1 MKNKT
6 ILILFVLTL
15 LTIKS
20 FALRMVS
27 VGSGV
32 TEIIYALGV
41 QSNLVGNCVSSNYP
55 KEANDLPK
63 VGYQRMLPSEG
74 IISLNPDIVFIT
86 NETGPQSVINQ
97 LKNGGVDILKLR
109 AGRSLEDI
117 YLNIEQISNYLN
129 ISDVG
134 NVLIEK
140 IKSQK
145 ENLDMQISQMQSNPK
160 VLFILGH
167 GGVARVAGKNT
178 AADSMINLSGAEN
191 VVADFSGYKPVSPE
205 QFVKLNP
212 EFILTTSMGVD
223 AKGGMEKFNSMPGIR
238 DTIAARNGN
247 ILIFDAQYLLGF
259 GPRTVEALTELND
272 YY

>member
-1 MKNKT
+1 MKNKI
-6 ILILFVLTL
+6 ILILFFLAL
-15 LTIKS
+15 LNIKS

-74 IISLNPDIVFIT
+74 ILSLNPDVVFIT
-86 NETGPQSVINQ
+86 DETGPQSVINQ
-97 LKNGGVDILKLR
+97 LNNGGIKILKLK
-109 AGRSLEDI
+109 AGRSLQDI
-117 YLNIEQISNYLN
+117 YYNINKISNYLS
-129 ISDVG
+129 ISDRG
-134 NVLIEK
+134 NKLIEK
-140 IKSQK
+140 IKIQK
-145 ENLDMQISQMQSNPK
+145 EKLDISINQLNKSPK
-160 VLFILGH
+160 ILFILGH

-178 AADSMINLSGAEN
+178 AADSMIYLSGGEN
-191 VVADFSGYKPVSPE
+191 VIADFSGYKPVSPE
-205 QFVKLNP
+205 QFVILNP
-212 EFILTTSMGVD
+212 DFILTTSMGID
-223 AKGGMEKFNSMPGIR
+223 AKGGIEKFNSMPGIR
-238 DTIAARNGN
+238 DTKAAKNGN

>member
-6 ILILFVLTL
+6 ILILFFLILMT
-15 LTIKS
+15 TKS
-20 FALRMVS
+20 FSLRMVS

-55 KEANDLPK
+55 KEANNLPK

-74 IISLNPDIVFIT
+74 IISLNPDVVFIT

-97 LKNGGVDILKLR
+97 LKNSGVDILKLR
-109 AGRSLEDI
+109 SGRSLEDI
-117 YLNIEQISNYLN
+117 YFNIKQISNYLN
-129 ISDVG
+129 VSDVG
-134 NVLIEK
+134 SMLIEK
-140 IKSQK
+140 IKSK
-145 ENLDMQISQMQSNPK
+145 KANLDSSINQMQSNPK
-160 VLFILGH
+160 ILFILGH

-178 AADSMINLSGAEN
+178 AADSIIYLSGGEN
-191 VVADFSGYKPVSPE
+191 VVDDFSGYKPVSPE
-205 QFVKLNP
+205 HFVKLNP
-212 EFILTTSMGVD
+212 DFILTTSMGID
-223 AKGGMEKFNSMPGIR
+223 AKGGIEKFSIMPGIR
-238 DTIAARNGN
+238 DTKAAKNGN

-272 YY
+272 NY